1 MITDRFSTL
10 IGNDLIFIIITVDLM
25 MPNGPFRLCE
35 AMQELSFRFLFSMIS
50 KTNRSSVVD
59 IKKIFSSPSMIV
71 WAGLHKLLKAL

>member
-10 IGNDLIFIIITVDLM
+10 IGNDLIFIIITIDLE
-25 MPNGPFRLCE
+25 RTLSTCE